1 MTMTVSLWKRNQLT
15 KNRTQTSILT
25 HTGRPNSSES
35 CPKWHLEIRGL
46 LDLRGSIVL
55 GGNYSFSMK
64 TTRMRSSL
72 QLVTLDKIAVDLTNH
87 LIPEINL
94 TKMGM
99 ISIKFSELKILQD
112 SQARKKMKMEGSEGT
127 KQGWILITI
136 IGSLVLARIQ
146 PTRKV

>member
-1 MTMTVSLWKRNQLT
+1 
-15 KNRTQTSILT
+15 
-25 HTGRPNSSES
+25 
-35 CPKWHLEIRGL
+35 
-46 LDLRGSIVL
+46 
-55 GGNYSFSMK
+55 MK

-127 KQGWILITI
+127 K
-136 IGSLVLARIQ
+136 
-146 PTRKV
+146 